1 MANSEVFKLSAT
13 LKGHEDDVRAVLF
26 PKPDLVV
33 SSSRDCSV
41 RLWTRDG
48 QSNTFTQ
55 SINSTGAGFINSL
68 TWIPPSSEHPNGLVI
83 SGGHETI
90 IEVREPLGVAKQD
103 ADYILLGHSHNVC
116 TLDVYGSTIVSGSWD
131 CKARVWSRSNWET
144 VHILEGHTAS
154 VWAVLALDENVI
166 LTGSADKTIRMW
178 KDGKLVKVL
187 NGHTDCVRGLCRIP
201 GGGFAS
207 CGNDATIRVWSSDGY
222 QLQELHGHTNFIYSI
237 AALPNGDLVSA
248 GEDRTVRIW
257 RNGECIQTIPHPAIS
272 VWTVAVCPETGDIV
286 SGASDRIA
294 RVFSRN
300 PQRWADELTMKEF
313 DDAIAASSIPANQ
326 VGDINKESLPGP
338 EALKKPGTKDG
349 QVKMVRNGDVVEA
362 HIWST
367 ATASWTSVGTV
378 VDAVG
383 SSRKKE
389 YEGKEYDYV
398 FDVDIQEG
406 VPPLKLPYNA
416 NQNPYEAATKFL
428 ERNELSMAYLDTV
441 ANFIVNN
448 SSGATIGQQQAPT
461 PAARDPYGTE
471 SRYRPGETQAP
482 SPKINFLPHKSF
494 LQITQANLPLIKKKL
509 TELNDKLLQE
519 GDKEMC
525 LNPEEIQGLDALIQ
539 ALEAKKGPAAISKTT
554 LVAMPTLVRIITIWD
569 ATQRLPVLDLLRLA
583 TAASPIPTAYEH
595 SGDTSQTLIDILAA
609 AGVFE
614 KSQPNNA
621 MLGTRAFVNIFDS
634 SKSREYAEIY
644 FQRIFQLASS
654 AVEGSSNKNL
664 KVAVA
669 TLALNYAVLFASKQ
683 SVDQAKSLLPYL
695 TGTLASESDSETLF
709 RAMVAVG
716 TLLSMG
722 GEVKAA
728 AVRIHL
734 VRRAVDNAVGRVSE
748 PRIEQIGAEIALL
761 I

>member
-26 PKPDLVV
+26 PNPDLVV

-48 QSNTFTQ
+48 QNNKFTQ
-55 SINSTGAGFINSL
+55 SINSAGAGFINSL
-68 TWIPPSSEHPNGLVI
+68 AWIPPSREHSKGLVI
-83 SGGHETI
+83 SGGHETV

-103 ADYILLGHSHNVC
+103 ADFILLGHNHNVC
-116 TLDVYGSTIVSGSWD
+116 ALDVYCNTIISGSWD
-131 CKARVWSRSNWET
+131 CKARVWSSRNWET

-178 KDGKLVKVL
+178 KDGKLVKIL
-187 NGHTDCVRGLCRIP
+187 KGHTDCVRGLCRIP

-207 CGNDATIRVWSSDGY
+207 CGNDATIRVWSSNGY

-248 GEDRTVRIW
+248 GEDRTMRIW

-300 PQRWADELTMKEF
+300 PQRWADELTMKVPNVKL
-313 DDAIAASSIPANQ
+313 SNQ
-326 VGDINKESLPGP
+326 VGDINKESLPGL
-338 EALKKPGTKDG
+338 EDLQKPGTKDG

-367 ATASWTSVGTV
+367 TTASWTSVGTV

-383 SSRKKE
+383 SSRKRE

-406 VPPLKLPYNA
+406 APPLKLPYNA

-441 ANFIVNN
+441 ANFIVQN
-448 SSGATIGQQQAPT
+448 SSGATIGQQQAPA

-482 SPKINFLPHKSF
+482 SPKTNFLPHKSF
-494 LQITQANLPLIKKKL
+494 LQITQANLSLIKKKL

-519 GDKEMC
+519 GDKELC
-525 LNPEEIQGLDALIQ
+525 LNPEEMEGLDALIQ
-539 ALEAKKGPAAISKTT
+539 ALEAKKGPSAISKTT
-554 LVAMPTLVRIITIWD
+554 LIAMPTIVRVITSWD
-569 ATQRLPVLDLLRLA
+569 ATQRLPALDLLRLA
-583 TAASPIPTAYEH
+583 AAASPIPITYEH
-595 SGDTSQTLIDILAA
+595 PGDASQTLIDILAA

-621 MLGTRAFVNIFDS
+621 MLGTRAFVNIFDL
-634 SKSREYAEIY
+634 SKAREYAENY
-644 FQRIFQLASS
+644 YRRIFQLASS
-654 AVEGSSNKNL
+654 AAEGTSNKNL

-695 TGTLASESDSETLF
+695 TTTLAGEGDSEALF

-722 GEVKAA
+722 GEVKTT
-728 AVRIHL
+728 AVKTHL
-734 VRRAVDNAVGRVSE
+734 VRRAVDKAVGRVKE
-748 PRIEQIGAEIALL
+748 PRIEQIGAEIAALF
-761 I
+761 